1 VVVTDDAIREV
12 QLTGGP
18 RLTVRQSEGPLRPFL
33 LVHDAGADSRSWDDV
48 AERLALSGHG
58 VAAVDLRGHGRSER
72 PEDGYDTDTCAD
84 DVSTLLDE
92 LGFTGGR
99 SAVVAGHGWGANVV
113 LSMAARRDG
122 VAGVA
127 CVGGGWLRP
136 AWRFAS
142 FEDYVASLSHDGEL
156 SAVRRSIAR
165 SLFEGEP
172 RAWYPLVEVPVTLCP
187 VLPGDG
193 EADPGGAGAATRTG
207 IAEASARLPRA
218 RVSWYYG
225 VGDVLHAEAARLS
238 DELLALTSDVEPA
251 VT

>member
-1 VVVTDDAIREV
+1 MTNDAIREV

-18 RLTVRQSEGPLRPFL
+18 RLTVRHSEGPLRPFL
-33 LVHDAGADSRSWDDV
+33 LVHDAGADSRSWDGV
-48 AERLALSGHG
+48 AERLALAGHQ
-58 VAAVDLRGHGRSER
+58 VAAVDLRGHGRSEHT
-72 PEDGYDTDTCAD
+72 EGGYDTDTCGD

-92 LGFTGGR
+92 LEFTGGR

-113 LSMAARRDG
+113 MSMAARRDG

-136 AWRFAS
+136 AWRFGS
-142 FEDYVASLSHDGEL
+142 FEDYAESLTHDGEL

-165 SLFEGEP
+165 ALFEGEP
-172 RAWYPLVEVPVTLCP
+172 RAWFPLVDVPVALCP
-187 VLPGDG
+187 VVPKDG
-193 EADPGGAGAATRTG
+193 EPDPGGEGAATRTG

-225 VGDVLHAEAARLS
+225 ITDVLSAEAARLS
-238 DELLALTSDVEPA
+238 DELLALASEAEPDI
-251 VT
+251 T